1 MRNPGNRLVDGEAS
15 HRCIRCRML
24 LADCLCDLIPR
35 LYTRTRIVL
44 VLHSLETQ
52 KTSNTGR
59 LAMECL
65 ANSGT
70 VLRGVRGHPT
80 AKVQPDPLTRPVL
93 LFPASDAR
101 PIDEWKDSPT
111 PVELFVPDGT
121 WGQAQRA
128 RQRVIGLHDMPCA
141 SIQRDTPSDYR
152 LRLTHDPRRLATIEA
167 IAEALGVLEGPEV
180 RAALLQI
187 FATMVER
194 SLRHRVR
201 S

>member
-1 MRNPGNRLVDGEAS
+1 MRNPLNRLVDGEVS
-15 HRCIRCRML
+15 HRCVRCRML
-24 LADCLCDLIPR
+24 LADCLCALMPR
-35 LYTRTRIVL
+35 LQTRTRIVL

-59 LAMECL
+59 LAVQCL

-70 VLRGVRGHPT
+70 VLRGVKGEPT
-80 AKVQPDPLTRPVL
+80 AQVKPQPMSLPVL
-93 LFPASDAR
+93 LFPAPDAR
-101 PIDEWKDSPT
+101 PIDEWKDSAR

-128 RQRVIGLHDMPCA
+128 RQRVTGLEDMPCA
-141 SIQRDTPSDYR
+141 RIDRAAPSDYR
-152 LRLTHDPRRLATIEA
+152 LRRTRDPRRLATIEA
-167 IAEALGVLEGPEV
+167 IAEALGVLEGPEI
-180 RAALLQI
+180 RRALLQI

-201 S
+201 G